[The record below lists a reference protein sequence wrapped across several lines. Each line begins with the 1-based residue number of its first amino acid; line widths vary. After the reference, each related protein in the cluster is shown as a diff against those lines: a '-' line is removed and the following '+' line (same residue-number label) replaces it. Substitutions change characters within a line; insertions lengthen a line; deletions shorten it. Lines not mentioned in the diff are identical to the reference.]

1 MQTADASQTS
11 FAETVAERLFDAE
24 RRLRAAVQ
32 QHERTQPPARY
43 TSRVELSPED
53 GRTILRAILPA
64 TLALGRTRRAT
75 LRLHGAVGS
84 LYAALVDVRDPS
96 LLDPAIAAAVEL
108 ADALANWI
116 EEARWRQA
124 TRKAGAAWAR
134 PDQAAVSISAV
145 RRQSTA
151 ASAEHRANAALTAA
165 PAPIAAGPA
174 PKRRAGR
181 NQVPGQGTIL
191 LPIAGDAAPQPQ
203 RERTEN
209 ASTTAANILRPGT
222 PETRRAGIRA

>member
-124 TRKAGAAWAR
+124 TRKAGVAWAR
-134 PDQAAVSISAV
+134 LSITSLS
-145 RRQSTA
+145 RQSIA
-151 ASAEHRANAALTAA
+151 PRAEHQPNETLTAA

-222 PETRRAGIRA
+222 PETRRHGLRA